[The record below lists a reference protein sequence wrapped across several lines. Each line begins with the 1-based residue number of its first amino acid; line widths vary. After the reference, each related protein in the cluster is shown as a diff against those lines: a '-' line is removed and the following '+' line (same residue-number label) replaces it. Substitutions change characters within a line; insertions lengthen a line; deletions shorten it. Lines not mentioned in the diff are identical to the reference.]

1 MAQQNKKE
9 RKARRFFLNI
19 VDAQTHKPLKSIK
32 FTKPGFWFTL
42 VYVFLMLCIAIFCL
56 VAYTPI
62 RKLIP
67 GYPDAHSKREAISN
81 AIKIDSLENVICR
94 WELYSENLRRV
105 VQGDEPL
112 DLNALLSSQ
121 DSLGVVAAGE
131 DEPET
136 GSEEQ
141 FREMVTDEE
150 QFDLSAGHKRD
161 LPIEGVHFFSPLKGV
176 VSKPYDKYVHPYV
189 DLTAPAN
196 SLVMATL
203 DGTVIFTGW
212 NNDAGYTIQIQHSG
226 DIVSIYQ
233 HTEKLLKETGDVV
246 KAGTPIALVGSSD
259 NLTVGDHLRFELWYR
274 GEAVDP
280 AKYISF

>member
-1 MAQQNKKE
+1 MAQQNKKGKE
-9 RKARRFFLNI
+9 VRHFFLNV
-19 VDAQTHKPLKSIK
+19 VDAQTHKPLKTIR
-32 FTKPGFWFTL
+32 FTKVGFWFTV
-42 VYVFLMLCIAIFCL
+42 VYVLLMLCVAVFCL

-62 RKLIP
+62 RTLIP
-67 GYPDAHSKREAISN
+67 GYPDAHSKGEAIRN

-105 VQGDEPL
+105 VLGEETL
-112 DLNALLSSQ
+112 DLQSLLSTA
-121 DSLGVVAAGE
+121 DSSAAR
-131 DEPET
+131 PVQAAPAT
-136 GSEEQ
+136 GSEEE

-161 LPIEGVHFFSPLKGV
+161 LSIEGVHFFSPLKGV

-189 DLTAPAN
+189 NLTAPAN

-212 NNDAGYTIQIQHSG
+212 NNDAGYTIQIQHEG

-233 HTEKLLKETGDVV
+233 HTEKLLKKTGDMV

-259 NLTVGDHLRFELWYR
+259 NLTVGDHLRFELWYK

>member
-9 RKARRFFLNI
+9 RKPRRFFLNI

-42 VYVFLMLCIAIFCL
+42 AYVFLMLCIAIFCL

-62 RKLIP
+62 RTLIP
-67 GYPDAHSKREAISN
+67 GYPDAHSKREAIRN

-94 WELYSENLRRV
+94 WELYSENFRRV

-121 DSLGVVAAGE
+121 DSLGVVASGE

-136 GSEEQ
+136 GSEEE

-176 VSKPYDKYVHPYV
+176 VSKSYDKYVHPYV
-189 DLTAPAN
+189 ELTAPAN

-212 NNDAGYTIQIQHSG
+212 NSDEGYTIQIQHSG

-233 HTEKLLKETGDVV
+233 HTEKLLKKKGDSV

-259 NLTVGDHLRFELWYR
+259 NLTVGDHLSFELWYK